1 MKAMRLSAAIGLGT
15 LFMSTGCVSL
25 PPVVHVE
32 HKGDQ
37 QAVMRRLESIEHRL
51 DRIEPRANEE
61 LHNELRRIRAE
72 LEETRRELER
82 ERQPTPRDE

>member
-1 MKAMRLSAAIGLGT
+1 MNTFRGSAVAGLGI
-15 LFMSTGCVSL
+15 LLMSTGCVSL

-37 QAVMRRLESIEHRL
+37 QAVMRRLESIEQRL
-51 DRIEPRANEE
+51 DRIEPRTNDEF
-61 LHNELRRIRAE
+61 HSELRRMRAE

-82 ERQPTPRDE
+82 ERQAASRDE